1 MGWSK
6 PDGGGLASWSAEHG
20 LIHTAEAPVFRDT
33 PLLACG
39 RSQSGTDGFTGSI
52 FGLRG
57 TIYEHVRHGDAD
69 GLDSGS
75 HLIVLHLS
83 FSLPRLP
90 YLLVHARGPGSALE
104 RLSLHLTDN
113 RLVEL
118 ESSELAERL
127 TIEVNRC
134 TSDVALRELL
144 TPETIVQLLD
154 LTERSLFADGV
165 FLEAYAGKLVI
176 ATPGTIDEDPATLD
190 ELLAGT
196 EPIVAA
202 LKTFA
207 EQPSGQL
214 A

>member
-1 MGWSK
+1 MGWSE
-6 PDGGGLASWSAEHG
+6 PEGSGPAGWAAAHG
-20 LIHTAEAPVFRDT
+20 LIYTAEAPVFRDT
-33 PLLACG
+33 PLLASG

-57 TIYEHVRHGDAD
+57 TVYEHVRHGDAG

-90 YLLVHARGPGSALE
+90 YLLVHARGPGSAIE

-127 TIEVNRC
+127 TIEVNRH

-144 TPETIVQLLD
+144 TPETIVELLD

-176 ATPGTIDEDPATLD
+176 ATPGTIDEDLTTLD
-190 ELLAGT
+190 ELLAGA
-196 EPIVAA
+196 EPIVVT

-207 EQPSGQL
+207 ERPSGGC